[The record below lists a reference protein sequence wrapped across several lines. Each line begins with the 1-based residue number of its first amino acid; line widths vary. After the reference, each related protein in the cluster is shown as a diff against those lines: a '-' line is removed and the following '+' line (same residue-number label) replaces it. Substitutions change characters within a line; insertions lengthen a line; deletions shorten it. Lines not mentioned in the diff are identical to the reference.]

1 MALYSFEKDSPNGPE
16 AQVWPSFSKDLLPTF
31 HLPGRQCVT
40 ISREDIEKVAV
51 LARIRVDDEQVSALE
66 KDLGNILDLVDQ
78 LAAADTDSVEPMAHP
93 LNAVQRLRAD
103 EVTETNQR
111 EAFQAI
117 APATENGLYLV
128 PRVIE

>member
-1 MALYSFEKDSPNGPE
+1 M
-16 AQVWPSFSKDLLPTF
+16 
-31 HLPGRQCVT
+31 T

-103 EVTETNQR
+103 AVTETNQR

>member
-1 MALYSFEKDSPNGPE
+1 M
-16 AQVWPSFSKDLLPTF
+16 
-31 HLPGRQCVT
+31 T
-40 ISREDIEKVAV
+40 ISRKDIEKVAV
-51 LARIRVDDEQVSALE
+51 LARIRVDEEQVSALE

-78 LAAADTDSVEPMAHP
+78 LAAADTDDVAPMAHP
-93 LNAVQRLRAD
+93 LDAVQRLRAD
-103 EVTETNQR
+103 EVTEINQR

>member
-1 MALYSFEKDSPNGPE
+1 M
-16 AQVWPSFSKDLLPTF
+16 
-31 HLPGRQCVT
+31 T
-40 ISREDIEKVAV
+40 ISRKDIEKVAV
-51 LARIRVDDEQVSALE
+51 LARIRVDDQQVSALE

-78 LAAADTDSVEPMAHP
+78 LSAADTDSVEPMAHP
-93 LNAVQRLRAD
+93 LNAVQRLRPD
-103 EVTETNQR
+103 EVTESNQR

>member
-1 MALYSFEKDSPNGPE
+1 M
-16 AQVWPSFSKDLLPTF
+16 
-31 HLPGRQCVT
+31 T

-66 KDLGNILDLVDQ
+66 NDLGNILDLVDQ
-78 LAAADTDSVEPMAHP
+78 LSAADTEEVAPMAHP
-93 LNAVQRLRAD
+93 LDAVQRLRPD

>member
-1 MALYSFEKDSPNGPE
+1 
-16 AQVWPSFSKDLLPTF
+16 
-31 HLPGRQCVT
+31 VT

-51 LARIRVDDEQVSALE
+51 LARIRVDEEQVSALE

-78 LAAADTDSVEPMAHP
+78 LGAADTDSVEPMAHP

>member
-1 MALYSFEKDSPNGPE
+1 M
-16 AQVWPSFSKDLLPTF
+16 
-31 HLPGRQCVT
+31 T

-78 LAAADTDSVEPMAHP
+78 LGSADTDSVEPMAHP

>member
-1 MALYSFEKDSPNGPE
+1 M
-16 AQVWPSFSKDLLPTF
+16 
-31 HLPGRQCVT
+31 T

-51 LARIRVDDEQVSALE
+51 LARIRVEEEQVSALE

-78 LAAADTDSVEPMAHP
+78 LGAADTESVEPMAHP
-93 LNAVQRLRAD
+93 LNAVQRLRPD

>member
-1 MALYSFEKDSPNGPE
+1 M
-16 AQVWPSFSKDLLPTF
+16 TF
-31 HLPGRQCVT
+31 HLSGRQCVT

-78 LAAADTDSVEPMAHP
+78 LGAADTNSVEPMAHP

>member
-1 MALYSFEKDSPNGPE
+1 M
-16 AQVWPSFSKDLLPTF
+16 
-31 HLPGRQCVT
+31 T
-40 ISREDIEKVAV
+40 ISRKDIEKVAV

-78 LAAADTDSVEPMAHP
+78 LGAADTDSVEPMAHP

>member
-1 MALYSFEKDSPNGPE
+1 M
-16 AQVWPSFSKDLLPTF
+16 
-31 HLPGRQCVT
+31 T

-103 EVTETNQR
+103 EVTEANQR